1 MLRPQGIYEKRA
13 ESGKDGQNCQG
24 TYQNK
29 TIHKSFPVQCNQP
42 AELGSAHQILLH
54 NQRKNSFIVF
64 LHELFNPFL
73 QQVSSLTVFLMNT
86 FQEIMQNF
94 QFKNNCINNIVL
106 IAVLL
111 IQGKQLQS
119 LDTG

>member
-1 MLRPQGIYEKRA
+1 M
-13 ESGKDGQNCQG
+13 
-24 TYQNK
+24 
-29 TIHKSFPVQCNQP
+29 QCNQP
-42 AELGSAHQILLH
+42 AELGSAHQVLLH
-54 NQRKNSFIVF
+54 NQRKNSLIVF

-86 FQEIMQNF
+86 FQKIMQNF
-94 QFKNNCINNIVL
+94 QFKDNCINNIVL